1 MARYTG
7 AACKLCRREQTK
19 MFLKGIRC
27 VSDKCAMER
36 RNVPPGGFGK
46 RRPKL
51 SEYAVQLREKQHA
64 KREYGLLEKQFRN
77 YYKFAVKQKGI
88 TGENLLRALETRL
101 DNVVY
106 RLGFANS
113 RREARQLIRHGH
125 FRVNE
130 RKVNIPSAQVKPGDS
145 INVAAKSMKMA
156 RIKFALES
164 SARGEVPGWLE
175 VDPDNMAGRV
185 LDLPTR
191 DQIDL
196 AVQEQLIVELYS
208 K

>member
-1 MARYTG
+1 MARHTG
-7 AACKLCRREQTK
+7 AACKMCRRENTK

-27 VSDKCAMER
+27 VSDKCALER

-46 RRPKL
+46 RRPKM
-51 SEYAVQLREKQHA
+51 SDYSVQLRAKQHA

-77 YYKFAVKQKGI
+77 YYKLAVKQKGI
-88 TGENLLRALETRL
+88 TGENLLRVLETRL

-125 FRVNE
+125 FRVND
-130 RKVNIPSAQVKPGDS
+130 RKVDIPSAQVKAGDT
-145 INVAAKSMKMA
+145 IAVPEKSRKMA
-156 RIKFALES
+156 RIGFALES

-175 VDPDNMAGRV
+175 VDPDNMAGKV

>member
-1 MARYTG
+1 MARHTE
-7 AACKLCRREQTK
+7 AACKLCRRENTK
-19 MFLKGIRC
+19 LFLKGIRC
-27 VSDKCAMER
+27 VSDKCAVER

-46 RRPKL
+46 RRPKT
-51 SEYAVQLREKQHA
+51 SDYGQQLRAKQRT

-77 YYKFAVKQKGI
+77 YYKAAVKQKGI
-88 TGENLLRALETRL
+88 TGENLLRLLEMRL

-113 RREARQLIRHGH
+113 RREARQLIGHGH
-125 FRVNE
+125 FRVND
-130 RKVNIPSAQVKPGDS
+130 RKVDIPSAQVRPGDT
-145 INVAAKSMKMA
+145 IGVAEKSRKMT
-156 RIKFALES
+156 RIGFALES

-175 VDPDNMAGRV
+175 VDPDNLVAKV
-185 LDLPTR
+185 LDAPTR

>member
-7 AACKLCRREQTK
+7 AACKLCRRENTK
-19 MFLKGIRC
+19 LFLKGIRC
-27 VSDKCAMER
+27 VSDKCAVER

-46 RRPKL
+46 RRPKH
-51 SEYAVQLREKQHA
+51 SEYALQLREKQHT
-64 KREYGLLEKQFRN
+64 KREYGLLERQFHN
-77 YYKFAVKQKGI
+77 YYEKAVQQKGI
-88 TGENLLRALETRL
+88 TGENLLRLLETRL

-125 FRVNE
+125 FRVNG
-130 RKVNIPSAQVKPGDS
+130 RKVNIPSAQATAGDAITVS
-145 INVAAKSMKMA
+145 DKSRNMA

-164 SARGEVPGWLE
+164 SAKAEVPGWLE
-175 VDPDNMAGRV
+175 IDPDTLSGKV
-185 LDLPTR
+185 LDLPSR

>member
-1 MARYTG
+1 MARYTE

-46 RRPKL
+46 RRPKM

-77 YYKFAVKQKGI
+77 YYKLAVKQKGI
-88 TGENLLRALETRL
+88 TGENLLRLLETRL

-125 FRVNE
+125 FRVND

-145 INVAAKSMKMA
+145 ITVADKSRKMT
-156 RIKFALES
+156 RITFALES

-185 LDLPTR
+185 LDAPTR